1 MAPSI
6 VMLRI
11 YAITRALAF
20 TFIMSEAST
29 LEPPRIQPFSFPKN
43 PPPKKKVVVSCVA
56 VEGDEPLSFTWLKGG
71 RPVTTGQRI
80 AVSVL
85 SANIVSLTI
94 PEVTA
99 EDIGNYTCIVSNKA
113 GKDSFTSS
121 LIINAAPV
129 WLSEPKDTDAV
140 QGRDLILACNA
151 AGFPKPRF
159 TWKMQIGS
167 REFVALHPVGRR
179 KIHDNGTL
187 VIESVESDDEG
198 LYQCDVSNGVAPPIS
213 KTIKVS
219 VHVPP
224 RISKT
229 SSDVSV
235 KRGDIAKIACEATG
249 QHPLVVTWEKDNT
262 LLLPSV
268 DRYETH
274 EEMTT
279 TGVTS
284 VLVIHNSVRRDA
296 TAYVCVAKNDY
307 GQTKHSFRLTVLEPP
322 ESPGDVT
329 VTERRSRYV
338 SVKWSPPKKP
348 VSRYVFRYW
357 RKSSRGSVL
366 QEQEVDGMRTSL
378 MVTNLHPGTEY
389 LALVL
394 AENSVGFGDPSDTVV
409 FQTAAEEPSGP
420 PMNVQCE
427 ALDTRNIKVS
437 WEPPPADQLNGEL
450 KGYYIGHK
458 MEGTPFVHDTV
469 NRDTEQRTFRGL
481 QAASVYRF
489 MLKAFNEVGS
499 GPPSEEVSCATLNG
513 DPPSVP
519 NLRVTGITSSSVSLH
534 WNSPSSAASPVIQY
548 EIQYG
553 TDDGD
558 KRQLHIP
565 ATKEAVTLTELRSGT
580 RYNFRMAAFN
590 LYGRGDFS
598 HDMPAVTHLSDGGSF
613 PSLVDEE
620 MPFYYRTYFVVPV
633 VASFTVII
641 TAIVIA
647 WACLKRATIM
657 QSTPLVSQYARTSYV
672 PTMDPRHSQTME
684 EAYDIPWNSPTTRNS
699 MRKEGSY
706 TRLKSNSRQRNVV

>member
-1 MAPSI
+1 MLVFSVISI
-6 VMLRI
+6 IHGLVLS
-11 YAITRALAF
+11 TSCVLAGSQIGKPD
-20 TFIMSEAST
+20 IM
-29 LEPPRIQPFSFPKN
+29 PFSFSKN
-43 PPPKKKVVVSCVA
+43 AALGQNTMLTCA
-56 VEGDEPLSFTWLKGG
+56 VTGG
-71 RPVTTGQRI
+71 SESLEIQWSHNGRRVENTASKYATFVT
-80 AVSVL
+80 
-85 SANIVSLTI
+85 ANIATLTI
-94 PEVTA
+94 ETVSA
-99 EDIGNYTCIVSNKA
+99 DDMGNYTCTASNRL
-113 GKDSFTSS
+113 GRDSYTTA
-121 LIINAAPV
+121 LVVEAAPV

-198 LYQCDVSNGVAPPIS
+198 LYQCDVSNGVAPSIS

-458 MEGTPFVHDTV
+458 MEGTPFVHETV

-684 EAYDIPWNSPTTRNS
+684 EAYDIPWNSPATRNS